1 MRGIKRL
8 RIEEGIFSSDR
19 LMQQCSLSESDVS
32 NRTIR
37 RYLNRNGFKFL
48 QARKKGLLSEKDK
61 RKRLTFA
68 RWMRRDYSRN
78 VWEKEIAFYLD
89 ATSFVYKRHPLD
101 QARAPRGRIWR
112 KISEGLDPGCTAKGR
127 KEGSG
132 GKIVHIM
139 AAICNGQP
147 VLIAKPFVKMNGQ
160 YFESFIDNDFDSVF
174 QRANNTDG
182 RYRLWVQDEDPSQ
195 NSARAKRVMSRANAV
210 LLSIPARRPDINRIE
225 NIFRLVSKKLRLDA
239 LELGIQFESHKQFE
253 ERVIKTIRKIP
264 VDVINKTILSI
275 RGTLKNKCRETSWAR
290 RNVSLFVLFNL
301 YIMSPSYPHHFC
313 HSFV

>member
-19 LMQQCSLSESDVS
+19 LMQQGSLSESDVS
-32 NRTIR
+32 NRTIC

-48 QARKKGLLSEKDK
+48 QARKKGLLSEKDNK

-68 RWMRRDYSRN
+68 RSMRRDYSRN

-89 ATSFVYKRHPLD
+89 ATSFVYKRHPMD

-139 AAICNGQP
+139 AAISNGQP
-147 VLIAKPFVKMNGQ
+147 VLIAEPFVKMNGQ

-195 NSARAKRVMSRANAV
+195 NSARAKRAMSRPNAV
-210 LLSIPARRPDINRIE
+210 LLSIPARSPDINRI
-225 NIFRLVSKKLRLDA
+225 
-239 LELGIQFESHKQFE
+239 
-253 ERVIKTIRKIP
+253 
-264 VDVINKTILSI
+264 
-275 RGTLKNKCRETSWAR
+275 
-290 RNVSLFVLFNL
+290 
-301 YIMSPSYPHHFC
+301 
-313 HSFV
+313 

>member
-1 MRGIKRL
+1 
-8 RIEEGIFSSDR
+8 
-19 LMQQCSLSESDVS
+19 MQQCSLSEADVS

-61 RKRLTFA
+61 RERLTFA
-68 RWMRRDYSRN
+68 RSMRRDYSRN

-89 ATSFVYKRHPLD
+89 AASFVYKRHPMD

-112 KISEGLDPGCTAKGR
+112 KISKGLDPAGCTAKGR

-139 AAICNGQP
+139 AVISYGQP
-147 VLIAKPFVKMNGQ
+147 VLIAEPFVKMNGH

-182 RYRLWVQDEDPSQ
+182 RYRLRVQEEDPSQ
-195 NSARAKRVMSRANAV
+195 NSARAKRAMSRANAV
-210 LLSIPARRPDINRIE
+210 LLSIPARSPDINRIE
-225 NIFRLVSKKLRLDA
+225 NSFRLVSKKLRLDA
-239 LELGIQFESHKQFE
+239 LELGIQFESYKQFE
-253 ERVIKTIRKIP
+253 ERVIKTIRRIP
-264 VDVINKTILSI
+264 VDVINKTILPW
-275 RGTLKNKCRETSWAR
+275 TSA
-290 RNVSLFVLFNL
+290 
-301 YIMSPSYPHHFC
+301 
-313 HSFV
+313 

>member
-8 RIEEGIFSSDR
+8 RIEEGIFSSKR
-19 LMQQCSLSESDVS
+19 LMQQCSLSKGDVS

-37 RYLNRNGFKFL
+37 QYLNRNGFKLL

-68 RWMRRDYSRN
+68 RSMRRDYLRN
-78 VWEKEIAFYLD
+78 IWEKEIAFYLD
-89 ATSFVYKRHPLD
+89 ATSFVYKRHPMD

-112 KISEGLDPGCTAKGR
+112 KISEGLDPGCMAKGR

-139 AAICNGQP
+139 AAISYGQP

-195 NSARAKRVMSRANAV
+195 NSARAKRAMLRANAV
-210 LLSIPARRPDINRIE
+210 LLSIPARSPDINRIE
-225 NIFRLVSKKLRLDA
+225 NIFCLVSKKLRRDA
-239 LELGIQFESHKQFE
+239 LEL
-253 ERVIKTIRKIP
+253 
-264 VDVINKTILSI
+264 
-275 RGTLKNKCRETSWAR
+275 
-290 RNVSLFVLFNL
+290 
-301 YIMSPSYPHHFC
+301 
-313 HSFV
+313 